1 MNFKDIINA
10 SKIKKENQ
18 VLLEFV
24 ESIKANELFDLANE
38 TKKEEDKIEQLKDS
52 KNARLKEIAKL
63 DREIENKKNEIIVH
77 DEAIFMESFALYK
90 PKYDFDNSDVYKGR
104 LDEIRSRQKSLIKS
118 KTAATGN
125 MNWQVNGKKSQGK
138 KMVNDMIKLVLRSF
152 NNECDTCITKVKF
165 NNIEAS
171 EKRMTKSFE
180 ALNKLGKIM
189 DVRISPQYKDLKFE
203 ELYLAYEYQQKK
215 KEEKEEQK
223 LERQRLREQAKL
235 QKEIEEAR
243 KSVLKEQ
250 KHYSNALDK
259 LKEQLSKSS
268 CEEEKEAIQNKI
280 AEVESQL
287 EEIDKNI
294 KDIDYRE
301 ANQRA
306 GYVYVISNIGSFGE
320 DVYKIGMTRRLE
332 PLDRV
337 KELGDASVPFDFDLH
352 AMIFSDDAPGLEK
365 SLHKAFEDKKVNM
378 INWRR
383 EFFNVSLSEIEK
395 VVKANHDK
403 SVEFVKIPAAEQF
416 RESKKIAEIS

>member
-1 MNFKDIINA
+1 MSLKDIINS

-18 VLLEFV
+18 ALLEFI
-24 ESIKANELFDLANE
+24 ESIQANELFDLVLE
-38 TKKEEDKIEQLKDS
+38 TKKIEERIGHLKDS
-52 KNARLKEIAKL
+52 KNARLKELANL
-63 DREIENKKNEIIVH
+63 ENKIQQKMDEIVVH
-77 DEAIFMESFALYK
+77 DEVIFMESFALYK
-90 PKYDFDNSDVYKGR
+90 PKYDFENSDVYKEK
-104 LDEIRSRQKSLIKS
+104 LDEIRSWQKNLIKNKS
-118 KTAATGN
+118 AATGN
-125 MNWQVNGKKSQGK
+125 MNWQVNGKKTQGK

-152 NNECDTCITKVKF
+152 NNECDTCISKVKF

-171 EKRMTKSFE
+171 EKRMNKSFE

-189 DVRISPQYKDLKFE
+189 DVRISSQYKDSKFK

-243 KSVLKEQ
+243 KDVLKEQ
-250 KHYSNALDK
+250 KHYNNALAK
-259 LKEQLSKSS
+259 LKEQLSKHLN
-268 CEEEKEAIQNKI
+268 EEEKGAIENKI

-287 EEIDKNI
+287 EEIEKNI

-306 GYVYVISNIGSFGE
+306 GYVYIISNIGSFGE

-352 AMIFSDDAPGLEK
+352 AMIFSNDAPGLEK
-365 SLHKAFEDKKVNM
+365 SLHRAFEDRKVNM

-383 EFFNVSLSEIEK
+383 EFFNVSLDEIEK

-403 SVEFVKIPAAEQF
+403 SVEFAKIPVAEQF
-416 RESKKIAEIS
+416 RESQKIAGLK